1 MIYSPKVNTNPEVL
15 ISLDAHKAFDRIE
28 YAYLLTTLRRFGFGP
43 VFCSWIKILYTSP
56 QAFIRTNSI
65 ISKCFPLFR
74 GTRQGC
80 PLSPLL
86 FNVAIEPLAIMLRN
100 AAGLAGIHREGL
112 DHKLMLYADDLLLF
126 LSNPHS
132 SIPIALTIISDFGN
146 VSGYKINLAKSLLF
160 PINERAHQMAFQS
173 FPFSVSLDRFLYLG
187 VNVTRSYKDLFN
199 SHFKTAFDK
208 AKRDLVR

>member
-1 MIYSPKVNTNPEVL
+1 MSKVFEEALVSKSRPPTMAQATISVLLRKDKDPLKCESYRPISLLRCDYKILAKVLAARVEPVMSKIIHPDQTGFISGRQLSSNLRRLFNVIYSPKVNTNPEVL

-86 FNVAIEPLAIMLRN
+86 FDVAIEPLAIMLRN

-112 DHKLMLYADDLLLF
+112 DHKLML
-126 LSNPHS
+126 
-132 SIPIALTIISDFGN
+132 
-146 VSGYKINLAKSLLF
+146 
-160 PINERAHQMAFQS
+160 
-173 FPFSVSLDRFLYLG
+173 
-187 VNVTRSYKDLFN
+187 
-199 SHFKTAFDK
+199 
-208 AKRDLVR
+208 